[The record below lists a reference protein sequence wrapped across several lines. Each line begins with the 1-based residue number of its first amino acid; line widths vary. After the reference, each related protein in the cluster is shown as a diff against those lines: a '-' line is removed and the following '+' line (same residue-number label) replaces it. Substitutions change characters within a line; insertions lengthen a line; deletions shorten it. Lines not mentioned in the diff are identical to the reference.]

1 MSEAPIIGISRLRMG
16 TDGRGITTLVA
27 FHGCPLRCAYCLNP
41 QCHEPIGKMV
51 SSEKLMRLLRKDE
64 LYFLATKGGVT
75 FGGGEPYLHAD
86 FIKEVLDNGAK
97 EWHVSMETSLNVPLI
112 KVQTLVPYVDE
123 YIVDIKDMNRDTYE
137 RYTKND
143 NSQVIG
149 NLRWLIENG
158 HSDKILCRIPLIPRF
173 NDEEAM
179 KRSKRMLSD
188 MGIKRFDLFRY
199 KTDIKK

>member
-1 MSEAPIIGISRLRMG
+1 MG

>member
-1 MSEAPIIGISRLRMG
+1 MG

-158 HSDKILCRIPLIPRF
+158 HSDKILCRIPLISRF